1 MNRTLQLI
9 LRHRIRALRMDT
21 CGSALVEGTVL
32 TPFLCVLF
40 FGVFEFSYFFYEQH
54 LVSTGVRDA
63 ARYLARTDDFTDP
76 TAQTT
81 AQNLAATG
89 SAAGGAA
96 RRVSGFNPANVTFSF
111 TSTDNSIGVSGLRP
125 YRERIATC
133 GGPNSVRIINVT
145 GSFTYAPL
153 GFWSFFGFSVPTV
166 SVTHSE
172 PCIGRS

>member
-1 MNRTLQLI
+1 
-9 LRHRIRALRMDT
+9 
-21 CGSALVEGTVL
+21 
-32 TPFLCVLF
+32 
-40 FGVFEFSYFFYEQH
+40 VFEFSYFFYQQH

-63 ARYLARTDDFTDP
+63 ARYLARTDDFADP

-96 RRVSGFNPANVTFSF
+96 RRVSGFDPGNVSITL
-111 TSTDNSIGVSGLRP
+111 TSVANSIDVNNGLRP
-125 YRERIATC
+125 YRARITTC
-133 GGPNSVRIINVT
+133 GGPDLLSIINVT

-153 GFWSFFGFSVPTV
+153 GFWGFFGFSVPTV

-172 PCIGRS
+172 PCIGRG